1 MNDLLKVMKLDNS
14 RGHILF
20 QNTPAMLFP
29 LEYPASETKGKANGG
44 ERPRAKKEILI
55 FHKSKGTA
63 ELRDRTGF

>member
-44 ERPRAKKEILI
+44 RTPKGKEGDTNIPQ
-55 FHKSKGTA
+55 KQGDS
-63 ELRDRTGF
+63 